1 VAEPEV
7 GAVTLDLASPR
18 RLHVANVG
26 GAGMSAVATLLVE
39 MGHQVSGHD
48 PASDTPFLAPLRAR
62 GVHVTTGPG
71 PATLPADVDA
81 VIVSTATP
89 ADDADVAA
97 AQAHGI
103 PVVHR
108 SGALTAICAPRQ
120 VTAVAGTHGKTT
132 TSALL
137 ATVLA
142 ESGMAPGWVVGAGV
156 PGLGSSAS
164 WGGGGPLV
172 VEADESDGTF
182 LALGADTAIVTN
194 VEPDHLEHWGG
205 EAALRQAFVEFV
217 SAVPGPTVLCLDDPG
232 SAELVASARHPV
244 TYGTD
249 PHSDYRIADVVA
261 QGTGVAFELHH
272 EGARVAVTLP
282 AAPGIHNAR
291 NGAAALA
298 MAHRLGLGL
307 DEAVDALGRFRGVA
321 RRFEVRGEAAGV
333 VLVDS
338 YDHLPTEVVA
348 ALAAARAGA
357 WRRVVCCFQ
366 PHRYSRTD
374 ALWRSF
380 ADAFEHADVLAVT
393 GIYAAGESPRPG
405 VTGKRIV
412 DAVLDAHPWRQVAW
426 LPTLDDVVAY
436 LGATLRAGDLCLT
449 LGAGDLTTV
458 PDRVLAILE
467 AREA

>member
-1 VAEPEV
+1 MAEP
-7 GAVTLDLASPR
+7 GAHPTIDLSSPR
-18 RLHVANVG
+18 RIHITNVG
-26 GAGMSAVATLLVE
+26 GAGMSAVATVLAE
-39 MGHQVSGHD
+39 MGHHVSGHD
-48 PASDTPFLAPLRAR
+48 PAADTPFLEPLRAH
-62 GVHVTTGPG
+62 GVHVATGPG
-71 PATLPADVDA
+71 PASLPADAEA

-89 ADDADVAA
+89 ADHVDVAA
-97 AQAHGI
+97 ARARGL
-103 PVVHR
+103 PVLHR
-108 SGALTAICAPRQ
+108 SHALAAICATRQ
-120 VTAVAGTHGKTT
+120 VAAVAGTHGKTT

-142 ESGMAPGWVVGAGV
+142 EAGTGPGWVVGAGV
-156 PGLGSSAS
+156 AGLGGSAS
-164 WGGGGPLV
+164 WGGTGPLV

-182 LALGADTAIVTN
+182 LALGADAAIVTN

-205 EAALRQAFVEFV
+205 EAALRQAFTDFV
-217 SAVPGPTVLCLDDPG
+217 AALTGPAVLCLDDPG
-232 SAELVASARHPV
+232 SAALVAAARHPV

-249 PHSDYRIADVVA
+249 PASDYRVAEVVA
-261 QGTGVAFELHH
+261 QGTGVAFEVHH
-272 EGARVAVTLP
+272 AGERVAVTLP

-298 MAHRLGLGL
+298 MAHRLGMPLAAG
-307 DEAVDALGRFRGVA
+307 AAALARFRGVA

-333 VLVDS
+333 TVVDS

-366 PHRYSRTD
+366 PHRYSRTE
-374 ALWRSF
+374 ALWRTF
-380 ADAFEHADVLAVT
+380 ADAFGDADILAVT
-393 GIYAAGESPRPG
+393 GIYAAGEAPRPG
-405 VTGKRIV
+405 ITGKRIV

-436 LGATLRAGDLCLT
+436 LGATLRPGDLCLT

-458 PDRVLAILE
+458 PDRILPILE
-467 AREA
+467 ARTR